1 MQKKIE
7 KNIENAEKI
16 ESMENVE
23 NVENV
28 ENAKDAN
35 QPDSFIIIR
44 LIHVYMVHH
53 TNLLQHSKIFTHL
66 FNL

>member
-16 ESMENVE
+16 ESM
-23 NVENV
+23 ENV

>member
-16 ESMENVE
+16 ESME

-53 TNLLQHSKIFTHL
+53 TNLLQLSKIFTHL